1 MTVSDNLQ
9 AFFDKKRNPH
19 LERLE
24 FLMSM
29 GLDPEFAERCALM
42 FEQINATTQEIMNQK
57 KVLFSVDDKLHKLEL
72 KRNRLHRM
80 EVLKHTN

>member
-1 MTVSDNLQ
+1 MTVTDNLQ

-57 KVLFSVDDKLHKLEL
+57 KLEL

>member
-1 MTVSDNLQ
+1 MTVTDNLQ

-42 FEQINATTQEIMNQK
+42 FEQINATTQ
-57 KVLFSVDDKLHKLEL
+57 
-72 KRNRLHRM
+72 
-80 EVLKHTN
+80 

>member
-1 MTVSDNLQ
+1 MTVTDNLQ

-42 FEQINATTQEIMNQK
+42 FEQIWATTQEIMNQK